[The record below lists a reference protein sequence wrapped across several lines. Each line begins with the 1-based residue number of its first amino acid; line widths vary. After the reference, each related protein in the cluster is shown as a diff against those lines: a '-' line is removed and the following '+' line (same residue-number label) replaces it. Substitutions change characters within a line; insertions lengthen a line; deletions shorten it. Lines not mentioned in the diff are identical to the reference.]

1 VARKQVGVV
10 VWVATVLVMTTSQVK
25 RPPSWVSV
33 PLTMVTGV
41 ASAAFGVRV
50 LGKAMA
56 DCDVGINAS
65 ANSFGL
71 IYVVL
76 PVLAVVDGVVFAAV
90 FRFGYGGA
98 ARLIDAQR
106 PGGAVLAG
114 GLAFVSAVAALA
126 LVLWAV
132 LALGL
137 GDVAD
142 HLCPGDAPPW
152 WPDWLPL

>member
-1 VARKQVGVV
+1 MNGRRRFTLPLAMMMGLAAAVFGVGV
-10 VWVATVLVMTTSQVK
+10 LS
-25 RPPSWVSV
+25 
-33 PLTMVTGV
+33 
-41 ASAAFGVRV
+41 
-50 LGKAMA
+50 KAMA

-98 ARLIDAQR
+98 ARLIDTKHR
-106 PGGAVLAG
+106 GGAVLAG
-114 GLAFVSAVAALA
+114 ALALVAAVAALA

-132 LALGL
+132 LAVGL

-142 HLCPGDAPPW
+142 QLCPGDAPRW
-152 WPDWLPL
+152 WPDWLPM

>member
-1 VARKQVGVV
+1 
-10 VWVATVLVMTTSQVK
+10 VL
-25 RPPSWVSV
+25 RPPPWVGLSLSTV
-33 PLTMVTGV
+33 MGAT
-41 ASAAFGVRV
+41 AAVFGVEV

-71 IYVVL
+71 VYVVS

-98 ARLIDAQR
+98 ARLVGATR

-114 GLAFVSAVAALA
+114 GLAFVAGVAALA
-126 LVLWAV
+126 LVLWAL
-132 LALGL
+132 LAVGL

-142 HLCPGDAPPW
+142 HLCPGDAPRW